1 MCLAGGLVQPRP
13 ADALRLE
20 ATPSHGHV
28 SIEIAM
34 PDVNGNGNVL
44 EAEPPILGEESE
56 VLGCCF

>member
-1 MCLAGGLVQPRP
+1 MCVAGAIVQPGTT
-13 ADALRLE
+13 DAPSPE
-20 ATPSHGHV
+20 ATLSHGHV